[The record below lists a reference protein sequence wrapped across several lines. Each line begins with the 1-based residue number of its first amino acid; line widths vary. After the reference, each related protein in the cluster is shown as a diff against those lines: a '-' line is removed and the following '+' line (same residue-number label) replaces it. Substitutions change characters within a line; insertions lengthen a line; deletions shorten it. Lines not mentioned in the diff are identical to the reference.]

1 MHPIFKKWLRIIIA
15 TLTGYALMGLL
26 ITSVQEW
33 IFHGVSYNKS
43 SISVLILAGAGTFLS
58 AVIGGWIAFRIN
70 LKNTKLSNILM
81 SILVVVETVW
91 LLKTYKAD
99 SPVWFDVLA
108 ALSLIIGIFLGCS
121 LDFIKK
127 PTNMETSPLS

>member
-15 TLTGYALMGLL
+15 TLTGYAVMGLL

-70 LKNTKLSNILM
+70 SKNTKLSNILM
-81 SILVVVETVW
+81 SVLVVVETVW

>member
-1 MHPIFKKWLRIIIA
+1 MHTIFKKWLRIIIA
-15 TLTGYALMGLL
+15 TITGYALMSLL

-70 LKNTKLSNILM
+70 SKNTKLSNILM
-81 SILVVVETVW
+81 SILVIVETIW
-91 LLKTYKAD
+91 LIKTYKAD

-127 PTNMETSPLS
+127 TNPTNM